1 MRHATQVVA
10 WTTMPGSA
18 APWLP
23 GASPEGPR
31 RAGIWQRRR
40 CQSAPKYTWGASSP
54 LRGRIFLR
62 KTLLCPARS
71 HHSRRR
77 LSRIPSRK
85 ATTAPAEIC
94 SALPQIKTAPNHSA
108 SLESRVCPRRYA
120 PLSMNSCWRLLHACL
135 PAQVCACTAA
145 NRGLRAMVLP
155 ENGLPPRIAKIS
167 CQLSIW
173 DKMWK
178 NLSCAY

>member
-1 MRHATQVVA
+1 MAPRSFARGAPQSGDLAAAEMPERAKIYMGSQQPATGSHLPSEDTALPCAVA
-10 WTTMPGSA
+10 PF
-18 APWLP
+18 
-23 GASPEGPR
+23 
-31 RAGIWQRRR
+31 
-40 CQSAPKYTWGASSP
+40 ASSP
-54 LRGRIFLR
+54 FAHPI
-62 KTLLCPARS
+62 PQS
-71 HHSRRR
+71 HHRASGD
-77 LSRIPSRK
+77 LF
-85 ATTAPAEIC
+85 
-94 SALPQIKTAPNHSA
+94 SA
-108 SLESRVCPRRYA
+108 SPDQNSPESFSVTRV
-120 PLSMNSCWRLLHACL
+120 ACL

>member
-1 MRHATQVVA
+1 MIIRRATQVVA
-10 WTTMPGSA
+10 GTTMPRSA
-18 APWLP
+18 TPWLP
-23 GASPEGPR
+23 RAWPEGPR
-31 RAGIWQRRR
+31 ESGDRAAAGMPERAKVCMGRQ
-40 CQSAPKYTWGASSP
+40 QSATGSHLPLEDTALLCVVAPFASSP
-54 LRGRIFLR
+54 FAHPISQ
-62 KTLLCPARS
+62 S
-71 HHSRRR
+71 HHRASGD
-77 LSRIPSRK
+77 LF
-85 ATTAPAEIC
+85 
-94 SALPQIKTAPNHSA
+94 SA
-108 SLESRVCPRRYA
+108 SPDQNSPESFSVTRV
-120 PLSMNSCWRLLHACL
+120 ACL